1 MTIKNFNQ
9 IDSKE
14 CNKMKNEKI
23 FNLNK
28 EEFEVNSERFFNGE
42 ALAADVWM
50 KKVSSKESD
59 VENKKKEKEEKLI
72 QVWNNASDIY
82 NYKFI
87 TYEELVEL
95 IKKYENLA
103 YMKELREIIDEFYS
117 TGDLDYKKKYDEMK
131 RCLPMMSVTC
141 IMNPPRWDKNI
152 IEYTGILSLD
162 VDDKDNVELRGKY
175 PEIKSLIIKDPNTR
189 MAFYSPSGSDYGFK
203 FFAEVKLPNSIIEAN
218 KKLKQDI
225 PKEERESLTDMI
237 KDFHKTAY
245 SIVQKYYSE
254 KYNINVDN
262 NATKTQ
268 GCSFVGA
275 DSELYYYPN
284 SSVFDIEWIYSPK
297 PKQVLKE
304 YCKTENLSIPNYQIM
319 DNIVDKFLK
328 NCKGRN
334 DTVFQLAMQVKY
346 YRISQE
352 EVVQYALIRFGARDF
367 DETEIRITTRNG
379 FKDKNQPHNQ
389 YLINNSNNQNI
400 A

>member
-1 MTIKNFNQ
+1 MAINCFNQ
-9 IDSKE
+9 NDSKE
-14 CNKMKNEKI
+14 CKEMKEEKI
-23 FNLNK
+23 FNFNK
-28 EEFEVNSERFFNGE
+28 EEIPLNSEPYIN
-42 ALAADVWM
+42 ADFQSFEIATSGF
-50 KKVSSKESD
+50 VSEEINND
-59 VENKKKEKEEKLI
+59 LNNMEKEEKLI

-275 DSELYYYPN
+275 DSELYYNPN
-284 SSVFDIEWIYSPK
+284 SSVFDIEWIYCPK

-319 DNIVDKFLK
+319 DNIVDNFLK